1 MLSRSMGMV
10 NTVYAV
16 LFGLIFPIT
25 GVWAFVAIANSQGVS
40 EKVEYAAA
48 ISKPAIALVMVQMV
62 YCLNNFLPSLIYISD
77 TRLRSPILAYR
88 EVALIGNEIARQ
100 LPQYDA
106 IVFWYGIIL
115 SIIPVGILAVLRT
128 YFKRLHYC
136 QYLECHIEDKMHG
149 ASYLLFSTTTFI
161 FLSTTTWA
169 RVISSHFPL
178 RGSNPNRILF
188 PAFYRAFGI

>member
-25 GVWAFVAIANSQGVS
+25 GVWAFVAIANSQGVP

-115 SIIPVGILAVLRT
+115 SIIPVEYLQYYVLIS
-128 YFKRLHYC
+128 K
-136 QYLECHIEDKMHG
+136 D
-149 ASYLLFSTTTFI
+149 FI
-161 FLSTTTWA
+161 IVNTWNA
-169 RVISSHFPL
+169 HR
-178 RGSNPNRILF
+178 R
-188 PAFYRAFGI
+188 

>member
-1 MLSRSMGMV
+1 MPFYRTYFSNYR
-10 NTVYAV
+10 
-16 LFGLIFPIT
+16 
-25 GVWAFVAIANSQGVS
+25 VWAFVAIASSRVF

-115 SIIPVGILAVLRT
+115 SIIPVGVLADYLFQKT
-128 YFKRLHYC
+128 SLLSI
-136 QYLECHIEDKMHG
+136 LECHIEMMHR
-149 ASYLLFSTTTFI
+149 ASYLLFSTTTLYFFPLPHGQGS
-161 FLSTTTWA
+161 FLC
-169 RVISSHFPL
+169 HFPL
-178 RGSNPNRILF
+178 QAATPTGF
-188 PAFYRAFGI
+188 FFGFLPGFWI